1 MKMGGRIA
9 LRLAELGWQQVDLI
23 RRVPDLEPATLSA
36 LVQRDSSASKWSDA
50 IAGALGV
57 SHSWLV
63 HGTEPKLAVLAIG
76 VGSRSAVGTPA
87 MSSPERT
94 STPAVD
100 AGAALHQ
107 DRPLSHGRDTV
118 AVPLRLM
125 LRELP
130 VSVSVSFQPDA
141 AGLAG
146 DPSRPG
152 AIAYPTPDPAAYAI
166 ECIGDGLAP
175 RAEHGEYLIVSPAA
189 PVRAG
194 DQVIA
199 RMADGTV
206 RAAVL
211 LYERA
216 GRLHLARLQDRVEQ
230 LPPLPLSDVTSL
242 HRVIGVASADLFIP
256 R

>member
-9 LRLAELGWQQVDLI
+9 LRLTELGWQQVDLI
-23 RRVPDLEPATLSA
+23 RRVPDPESATLSA
-36 LVQRDSSASKWSDA
+36 LVQRDSAASKWSDA
-50 IAGALGV
+50 IASALGV

-63 HGTEPKLAVLAIG
+63 NGIEPKLPVLPIG
-76 VGSRSAVGTPA
+76 VASRSAVGNPSMDSPDRVSDTITPQ
-87 MSSPERT
+87 T
-94 STPAVD
+94 
-100 AGAALHQ
+100 GAAALA
-107 DRPLSHGRDTV
+107 RPTSPGAGTV
-118 AVPLRLM
+118 IAPLRLV

-130 VSVSVSFQPDA
+130 VALSANFSPDA
-141 AGLAG
+141 LGMTG
-146 DPSRPG
+146 EPG
-152 AIAYPTPDPAAYAI
+152 RQGVVAYPSSDPAAYAI

-175 RAEHGEYLIVSPAA
+175 RAEHGEYLIVSPSATI
-189 PVRAG
+189 RAG

-199 RMADGTV
+199 HMADGSV